1 MDISGTQ
8 GNYTI
13 TINRTPSAYN
23 DAFFE
28 DDTETFVPLTYD
40 TSQGANDLTATAV
53 QNATVNTLLF
63 DHTAP
68 RINNLTLSNAVYDV
82 QLGSTF
88 VTSGVVYGGTKESFK
103 QNVTLS
109 GDANQYFDVY
119 NSTMENNYY
128 SIAMYGTSVY
138 YAEISQETGTG
149 TFTRIDSNISDANK
163 LSGTVVGSYDEGT
176 GDIFMTFTY
185 LDNTTDTFKIVTE
198 EFGGQYVELVEGE

>member
-1 MDISGTQ
+1 M
-8 GNYTI
+8 
-13 TINRTPSAYN
+13 
-23 DAFFE
+23 
-28 DDTETFVPLTYD
+28 PLTYD
-40 TSQGANDLTATAV
+40 TSQGANNLTATAV

-109 GDANQYFDVY
+109 GDANQYFNVF

-128 SIAMYGTSVY
+128 SVAFYGTSVY
-138 YAEISQETGTG
+138 YAEINQETGTG
-149 TFTRIDSNISDANK
+149 TFTRIDETISDANK
-163 LSGTVVGSYDEGT
+163 LSGTATGSYDEGT
-176 GDIFMTFTY
+176 GEASITFTY
-185 LDNTTDTFKIVTE
+185 LDDTSDTFRIVTE